1 MFEAAD
7 ASLELL
13 MRRASGWEQPWFT
26 VEGYRATTYHREIG
40 VETEA
45 TVKVW
50 VGDTRRIA
58 VGEGNGPVNALDA
71 ALRSALNGS
80 FPALEHVH
88 LTDYKVRILDD
99 NADTD
104 AVVRVL
110 IESTNGEDIW
120 TTVGV
125 STNIIEASWIALTD
139 ALVFGLLR
147 DQA

>member
-1 MFEAAD
+1 
-7 ASLELL
+7 
-13 MRRASGWEQPWFT
+13 
-26 VEGYRATTYHREIG
+26 

-45 TVKVW
+45 TVKVH
-50 VGDTRRIA
+50 VGDRREIA

-71 ALRSALNGS
+71 ALRRVLDRAYPGLV
-80 FPALEHVH
+80 HVR

-110 IESTNGEDIW
+110 IESTDGDDVW

-125 STNIIEASWIALTD
+125 STNIIEASWMALTD
-139 ALVFGLLR
+139 AIVYGLHR
-147 DQA
+147 MHR